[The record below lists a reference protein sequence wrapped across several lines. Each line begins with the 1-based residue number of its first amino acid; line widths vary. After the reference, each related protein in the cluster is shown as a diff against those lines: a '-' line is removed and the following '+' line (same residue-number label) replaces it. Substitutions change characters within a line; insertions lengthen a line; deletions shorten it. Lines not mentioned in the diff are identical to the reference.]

1 MSEESEGRIL
11 IVDDNE
17 SNLEIMAMYIESE
30 FDNDTL
36 LGSSAVDAIE
46 LIKENSN
53 IIIVI
58 SDYYMPGGDGG
69 MLYTW
74 LKENKPDIPFLLVC
88 GENQDT
94 VEKLPELQGLFSR
107 GDFSPLVSKPFKKEE
122 LIEKMKMV
130 MSKELTKVI
139 EGYKR
144 ISIDRFLTFNK
155 CFVGAHLKVGPK
167 KMLKVVNKNDEI
179 SEELIY
185 NIVVKGVKY
194 LYIEEEEY
202 EAFMGSAMEEVMEKL
217 ACRDAEESEKVRLQ
231 MNSVESIHEGLRYVG
246 MGQKAIELAQGVVDS
261 TLNTIKSNKKIS
273 TILKS
278 ILKKDNYIYELSLL
292 TCYISTAIANETE
305 WATTETYKKL
315 SYASLMQDVSL
326 KSNDLAKIC
335 KKSDVGFLK
344 LSPEDQ
350 KAVINHPVKSLEIV
364 EKLGEVSSDVRNI
377 IWEHHERP
385 RGDGFPRGLDKKS
398 IGTLSC
404 IFILAHEF
412 SHRLLTESINHETL
426 ENIHNEFERNYSGG
440 NFKKPYDALR
450 KAFQR

>member
-1 MSEESEGRIL
+1 MSEGKIL

-30 FDNDTL
+30 FNNDTL
-36 LGSSAVDAIE
+36 LGSSSVDAIE
-46 LIKENSN
+46 LMKENPE
-53 IIIVI
+53 IDIVI

-69 MLYTW
+69 ELYKW
-74 LKENKPDIPFLLVC
+74 LKGNKPDIPFILVC

-94 VEKLPELQGLFSR
+94 VEKLPELQGLFSN

-139 EGYKR
+139 AGYKR

-155 CFVGAHLKVGPK
+155 SFVGAHLKIGPS
-167 KMLKVVNKNDEI
+167 KMLKVVNKDDEI

-194 LYIEEEEY
+194 LYIEEDEY
-202 EAFMGSAMEEVMEKL
+202 EAFMGSAMDEVMQKLANREADEGEKL
-217 ACRDAEESEKVRLQ
+217 RLQ

-246 MGQKAIELAQGVVDS
+246 MGQRAIELAQEVVDS

-273 TILKS
+273 SILKS

-292 TCYISTAIANETE
+292 TCYISSAIANETE
-305 WATTETYKKL
+305 WATSETFKKL

-326 KSNDLAKIC
+326 KSQDLAKVC
-335 KKSDVGFLK
+335 KKSDVSFKK
-344 LSPEDQ
+344 LNSAEQ
-350 KAVINHPVKSLEIV
+350 KEVLNHPIKSFEIV
-364 EKLGEVSSDVRNI
+364 EKLGEVSPDVKNI

-385 RGDGFPRGLDKKS
+385 NGEGFPRGIDKNK
-398 IGTLSC
+398 IGALSC

-412 SHRLLTESINHETL
+412 SHRLLSEHITHGTL

-440 NFKKPYDALR
+440 NFKKPHEALR